1 MQLIPMEHKNGDS
14 PARKQKPCWVV
25 LCNWQLLGFWGKLW
39 YPVCEVMFT
48 MEAKQIILELRVK
61 NGLSQEELAER
72 VYVTRQGS
80 LPLGA
85 GGDGPQYGDAE
96 TALEAL

>member
-1 MQLIPMEHKNGDS
+1 MVGEIKCGMQLIPMEHKNGDS

-39 YPVCEVMFT
+39 YPVCEVMCT
-48 MEAKQIILELRVK
+48 MEAKQIILDPA
-61 NGLSQEELAER
+61 G
-72 VYVTRQGS
+72 G

-85 GGDGPQYGDAE
+85 GGDGSQYGDAE